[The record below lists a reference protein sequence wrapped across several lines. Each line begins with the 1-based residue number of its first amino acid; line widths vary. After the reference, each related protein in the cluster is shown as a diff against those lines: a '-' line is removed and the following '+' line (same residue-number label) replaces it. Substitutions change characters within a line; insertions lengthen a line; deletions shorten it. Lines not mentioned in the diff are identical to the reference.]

1 MRGIAAVLRDRP
13 LHGAPV
19 PWTRLHPRLYAAE
32 FAGTFLLVVL
42 GVSIVIAM
50 FGEGSALA
58 ALLPFPASQSRSEN
72 RERPNGPDFR
82 ALLPG
87 GVRRRPDGG

>member
-1 MRGIAAVLRDRP
+1 MRGMAAVLRDRP

-50 FGEGSALA
+50 FGEGSVVPSV
-58 ALLPFPASQSRSEN
+58 LPNVGSGVSSQARCSDRS
-72 RERPNGPDFR
+72 PPSS
-82 ALLPG
+82 PC
-87 GVRRRPDGG
+87 RRSVA